1 MIRTTISKG
10 RRTFKVGIFSDA
22 INAFNEADELAARK
36 GWAPGSFKK
45 SFEKV
50 DQ

>member
-1 MIRTTISKG
+1 MYPVFVMYSEQ
-10 RRTFKVGIFSDA
+10 TFKVGIFSDA

-45 SFEKV
+45 HFEKV
-50 DQ
+50 S